1 MRKFLLIVFVPTLFL
16 SCNFGLTEGQ
26 GNGGKM
32 PVVETHE
39 YESQEDGSYLF
50 CVNDPD
56 LIDSDGTTFIAYDA
70 DSAESGAFS
79 YGVSLC
85 KSYGNENGGF
95 GLIFQRTDEA
105 DFWVFDIDVRGYYY
119 LAKVSGG
126 VEYAAFSTPWQ
137 YAAALHTGYGSTNLI
152 TVTFDGIANYSVS
165 ANGEE
170 VVAFTDSRFG
180 DVLRGGCFGLNAVL
194 MPGEDFPETAVRVC
208 FKIIEPVSIVID
220 GPSPNVAAFQTIGK
234 R

>member
-1 MRKFLLIVFVPTLFL
+1 MQKLLVIAFVPALFL
-16 SCNFGLTEGQ
+16 SCGFGSPGGQ
-26 GNGGKM
+26 GNGGK
-32 PVVETHE
+32 PPAIETRE
-39 YESQEDGSYLF
+39 YEAQADGSYLF
-50 CVNDPD
+50 CVNDPS
-56 LIDSDGTTFIAYDA
+56 LIDSDGTTFFAYDTGTT
-70 DSAESGAFS
+70 EGGAFR

-137 YAAALHTGYGSTNLI
+137 YSTALHTGYGTTNLI
-152 TVTFDGIANYSVS
+152 TVDFDGIANYSVS

-194 MPGEDFPETAVRVC
+194 MPGEDFPETSVRVS
-208 FKIIEPVSIVID
+208 FRIIEPVSIVID
-220 GPSPNVAAFQTIGK
+220 GPSPNVAAIQSIGK